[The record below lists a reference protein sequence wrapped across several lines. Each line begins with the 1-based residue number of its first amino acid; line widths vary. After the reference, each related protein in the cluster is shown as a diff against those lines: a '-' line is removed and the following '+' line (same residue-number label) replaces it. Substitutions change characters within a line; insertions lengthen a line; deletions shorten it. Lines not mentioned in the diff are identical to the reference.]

1 MKKITVL
8 NGSINRQGNTQ
19 FFIEEV
25 LKSLPKEE
33 YKIEFLFSEDYK
45 VGLEYSALYDVSY
58 NQKVLNDNVYELE
71 HTILNSNLLVIASPV
86 YMHNVSSSLKLVL
99 EKLSTWAH
107 ILRLDGIPT
116 VVLSTCSSNGDSTV
130 TSYLCKIMS
139 SMGGNII
146 ANCNANSYQL
156 DSENWLKEIS
166 LKITKKINDYINLPR
181 KSNDYIEQVFQEM
194 KKIMLV
200 RQDFDKKDTF
210 AAEESKYWM
219 NNNLINYDSFQEYL
233 YQKYNK
239 ESGV

>member
-107 ILRLDGIPT
+107 ILRLDGIF
-116 VVLSTCSSNGDSTV
+116 SFGQGCMIE
-130 TSYLCKIMS
+130 IM
-139 SMGGNII
+139 
-146 ANCNANSYQL
+146 
-156 DSENWLKEIS
+156 
-166 LKITKKINDYINLPR
+166 
-181 KSNDYIEQVFQEM
+181 V
-194 KKIMLV
+194 
-200 RQDFDKKDTF
+200 
-210 AAEESKYWM
+210 
-219 NNNLINYDSFQEYL
+219 
-233 YQKYNK
+233 
-239 ESGV
+239 